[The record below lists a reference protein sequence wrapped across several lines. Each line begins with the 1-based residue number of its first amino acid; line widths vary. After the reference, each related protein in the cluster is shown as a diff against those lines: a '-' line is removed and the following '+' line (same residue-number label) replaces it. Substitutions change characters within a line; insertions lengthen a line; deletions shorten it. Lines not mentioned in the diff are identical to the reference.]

1 MLVELKAVQ
10 KVLKSESMK
19 EETLVVGMVENSVG
33 WMELKMVELMVVL
46 RVRMKVR
53 RKVVKKVERLA
64 GKMVV
69 MKVGKMVEK

>member
-1 MLVELKAVQ
+1 
-10 KVLKSESMK
+10 MK

-33 WMELKMVELMVVL
+33 WMELKMVELMDVL